1 MKLCIV
7 SVKRQMENQI
17 SRVFSPITCLLL
29 ALVLFWIAPTVE
41 LCAQDV
47 TPRQKQAIKK
57 LVSSVDRAAKQFK
70 AKKLDASAKYI
81 DQANKQLAELGANA
95 TPAMIEMIKPDY
107 ERLSKAHQLLSD
119 AGHKLA
125 PLVQLPTPGA
135 GAGAGGGAGGEM
147 VSFTKTVAPIL
158 VAKCGNCHV
167 NRSRGDFSA
176 ATFEALDKS
185 TMLAYGL
192 PDDARLIQVI
202 ESGEMPKGG
211 LKVEPAELVILRKW
225 MKQGA
230 KFDGDNPRQGLADL
244 GSAPTPRNRG
254 RKEITANKPTGKET
268 VSFGLH
274 VAPILIE
281 NCAQCHIND
290 DPRADFSMANF
301 RSLLAGGDSGPPI
314 KAGNSKASAIV
325 KRLRGDGVDQMP
337 PNGKLDEKDINTI
350 VKWIQEGSAFDGR
363 DLTLSTK
370 LVAATSKADSQTHQ
384 ELAAD
389 RELRADKTWKLV
401 MDGVESNA
409 LPGKNFVVT
418 GSTSE
423 SRLTDVSRL
432 CEKLAPKIASSLRA
446 DSKKPLV
453 KGNISVFV
461 FDKRYDF
468 SEFGKMVE
476 QLEFPKAISGYW
488 GYTTIDAYTT
498 VLMTRNQAAEDV
510 EASLAHQ
517 IAAVH
522 VASLAPDV
530 PRWFADGMGLW
541 TAKKLLGKDAAM
553 KSLDADAEVA
563 MANMVN
569 PDDFVTNKMPAD
581 KAALVSYLFIKQ
593 LRSKSGAYSKLVKS
607 MGQGKTFAKSFAS
620 AYGGTPSQML
630 GGKGKKKGKDW

>member
-1 MKLCIV
+1 MKHCIV
-7 SVKRQMENQI
+7 SVKSNFGNWLV
-17 SRVFSPITCLLL
+17 RVFSPATWLLL
-29 ALVLFWIAPTVE
+29 ALVLFGIAPTVE

-47 TPRQKQAIKK
+47 TPKQKQAIKK
-57 LVSSVDRAAKQFK
+57 LTTSVDRAAKQYK
-70 AKKLDASAKYI
+70 AKKFKASAKYI
-81 DQANKQLAELGANA
+81 DQANEQLSELGSTI

-107 ERLSKAHQLLSD
+107 ERLSKAHQLLSKT
-119 AGHKLA
+119 GQKLA
-125 PLVQLPTPGA
+125 PLVELPTPA
-135 GAGAGGGAGGEM
+135 QGGDEGEM

-167 NRSRGDFSA
+167 NRARGDFSA

-185 TMLAYGL
+185 TTLAYGL

-211 LKVEPAELVILRKW
+211 LKVEPDELAILRKW

-230 KFDGDNPRQGLADL
+230 KFDGDNPRQGLAEL
-244 GSAPTPRNRG
+244 GAAVTPRRAPE
-254 RKEITANKPTGKET
+254 RITAKTPTGKET

-290 DPRADFSMANF
+290 NPRGNFSMANF
-301 RSLLAGGDSGPPI
+301 RSLLAGGDGGPPL
-314 KAGNSKASAIV
+314 KPGNSNASAIV
-325 KRLRGDGVDQMP
+325 KRLRGDGVDVMP
-337 PNGKLDEKDINTI
+337 PTGKLDDKDIDMI
-350 VKWIQEGSAFDGR
+350 AKWIQEGSAFDGR
-363 DLTLSTK
+363 DTQLSTQ
-370 LVAATSKADSQTHQ
+370 LVAATVKADSQTHQ

-389 RELRADKTWKLV
+389 REVLAGKTWKLV
-401 MDGVESNA
+401 MDGVESIA
-409 LPGKNFVVT
+409 LPGDNFVVT
-418 GSTSE
+418 GSTTE

-446 DSKKPLV
+446 DSQKPLV

-461 FDKRYDF
+461 FEKRYDF
-468 SEFGKMVE
+468 SEFGQMVE

-488 GYTTIDAYTT
+488 GFTTIDAYVT
-498 VLMTRNQAAEDV
+498 VLMTRNQTAEDIEV
-510 EASLAHQ
+510 SLVHQ

-541 TAKKLLGKDAAM
+541 TAKKLLGREESM
-553 KSLDADAEVA
+553 KSLDAQAEVA

-569 PDDFVTNKMPAD
+569 PDDFVTNEMPAD
-581 KAALVSYLFIKQ
+581 KAALVSYLFIKK
-593 LRSKSGAYSKLVKS
+593 LRSESSSYSKLIKS
-607 MGQGKTFAKSFAS
+607 LGKGKTFAKSFQT

-630 GGKGKKKGKDW
+630 GQGKKGNGKRGTR

>member
-1 MKLCIV
+1 MT
-7 SVKRQMENQI
+7 NQSFTRFFLRAI
-17 SRVFSPITCLLL
+17 CLLCFL
-29 ALVLFWIAPTVE
+29 SGLVLVWLAPAIE
-41 LCAQDV
+41 LRAQDV
-47 TPRQKQAIKK
+47 TPKQKRAISK
-57 LVSSVDRAAKQFK
+57 LTTSIDRAAKQFK
-70 AKKLDASAKYI
+70 AKKLKNSAKYV
-81 DQANKQLAELGANA
+81 DDANEQLTALAESA

-107 ERLSKAHQLLSD
+107 ARLSKAHELLSA
-119 AGHKLA
+119 AGQELA
-125 PLVQLPTPGA
+125 PLAKLPTAMAEG
-135 GAGAGGGAGGEM
+135 GEDGGGGGEA
-147 VSFTKTVAPIL
+147 VSFTKSVAPIL

-167 NRSRGDFSA
+167 NRSRGDFSS

-185 TMLAYGL
+185 TMLAYGK

-211 LKVEPAELVILRKW
+211 LKVEPAELEILRAW

-230 KFDGDNPRQGLADL
+230 KFDGTNPRQSLNDMGATA
-244 GSAPTPRNRG
+244 APANNRD
-254 RKEITANKPTGKET
+254 REVVKAKTPTGKET

-281 NCAQCHIND
+281 NCGRCHIND

-301 RSLLAGGDSGPPI
+301 RSLLNGGNSGPPI
-314 KAGNSKASAIV
+314 KPRSAAKSAIV
-325 KRLRGDGVDQMP
+325 KRLRGDGVDVMP
-337 PNGKLDEKDINTI
+337 PTGKLDDKEINTI
-350 VKWIQEGSAFDGR
+350 VKWINEGSAFDGG
-363 DLTLSTK
+363 DLALSTK
-370 LVAATSKADSQTHQ
+370 LVAATVKAKSQTHE

-389 RELRADKTWKLV
+389 REMLASKTWKLV

-418 GSTSE
+418 GSTTE

-432 CEKLAPKIASSLRA
+432 CEKLAPKIASSLKA
-446 DSKKPLV
+446 DSSKPLV

-476 QLEFPKAISGYW
+476 QLDLPKEITGYW
-488 GYTTIDAYTT
+488 GYTTIDAYAA
-498 VLMTRNQAAEDV
+498 VVMTRNKAAEDIEV
-510 EASLAHQ
+510 SLAHQ
-517 IAAVH
+517 IAAIH

-541 TAKKLLGKDAAM
+541 TAKKLYGKEDAM
-553 KSLDADAEVA
+553 KSLEGRAEQA
-563 MANMVN
+563 MASMVN

-593 LRSKSGAYSKLVKS
+593 LRSNSGSYSKLIKA
-607 MGQGKTFAKSFAS
+607 MGQGKTFAKSFQS
-620 AYGGTPSQML
+620 AYGKSPSQML
-630 GGKGKKKGKDW
+630 GRKSTGKKKW